1 MSHWHLSRE
10 PLEPSAEPLVARSGE
25 GHYSFLRLRF
35 FRGHRNMTVED
46 FVEAHRPP
54 EKPSRKAC
62 WFMCDEVSGL
72 YHASPGPADSKVY
85 LVELKPE
92 APSRHHFAWIGF
104 LNDVATS
111 RSRVRKKDEATL
123 KEIVQHYWAG
133 TEPPEAFM
141 KAKYDW
147 EVLATRATV
156 LSCCGPTFKG
166 YIR

>member
-1 MSHWHLSRE
+1 MSHWHLSKE
-10 PLEPSAEPLVARSGE
+10 PLPTGESLTARSGE

-35 FRGHRNMTVED
+35 FRNHRNMTVED
-46 FVEAHRPP
+46 FLEAHRAP
-54 EKPSRKAC
+54 EKPSRKGS
-62 WFMCDEVSGL
+62 WFMCRTVQGL

-85 LVELKPE
+85 LVEMAPE

-111 RSRVRKKDEATL
+111 GTRVRKKDEEAL
-123 KEIVQHYWAG
+123 KEVARHYWAG
-133 TEPPEAFM
+133 TTPSEAIM
-141 KAKYDW
+141 NGQKYDW
-147 EVLATRATV
+147 EVLATRVRV